1 MTDLLVVWQKPTQQ
15 CKGFLNMHSLIPSP
29 PSFLLMHRAW
39 GCWVW
44 TFCPAPTLLS
54 IPEVA
59 LPFSF
64 LQSHPFPPHLEWDP
78 FAVPSLSRIFYL
90 FPLPGSYVTSK
101 HCGPPDPCSP
111 LPSQH
116 RLSLP
121 FHSFSFPL
129 RLCLFILAPSI
140 FLEHLLYMSSILLS
154 EMQWMSVLLELPI
167 QRWRQNLNP
176 AS

>member
-1 MTDLLVVWQKPTQQ
+1 MWQKPTQQ
-15 CKGFLNMHSLIPSP
+15 CKGFLNTHSLIPSP

-78 FAVPSLSRIFYL
+78 FTVPSLSRIFYL

-121 FHSFSFPL
+121 FYSFSFPWAWVLSSLPQAYSWSTCSIWAPFSSL
-129 RLCLFILAPSI
+129 RCSGCL
-140 FLEHLLYMSSILLS
+140 SSWSSQSRSGDRI
-154 EMQWMSVLLELPI
+154 
-167 QRWRQNLNP
+167 
-176 AS
+176 